1 MTCEQLQ
8 SGYELYVLGTLEAAE
23 RAELERHLARGC
35 ATCQAAVARARELL
49 VHLGSAAEESELPPD
64 LRARVLAVIAAD
76 QTQVW
81 KRWETS
87 GAPPLLF
94 VGAGEGAWE
103 TTGSPG
109 VEVKRLFVDAPND
122 RVTMLVRMAPGTAY
136 PRHRHAGAEECYVL
150 RGDLHLPGLV
160 LHAGDYQ
167 RAEAESI
174 HGVQSTEHGCLLFI
188 VSSLHDEL
196 LA

>member
-1 MTCEQLQ
+1 MTCEELQ

-35 ATCQAAVARARELL
+35 NTCEAAVARARELI
-49 VHLGSAAEESELPPD
+49 VHLGAAAAEADPPSD
-64 LRARVLAVIAAD
+64 LRARVLAAIAAD
-76 QTQVW
+76 ETQVW
-81 KRWETS
+81 KRWQTS

-94 VGAGEGAWE
+94 VGAGEGQWE
-103 TTGSPG
+103 GTSSPG
-109 VEVKRLFVDAPND
+109 VQVKRLFVDAPHD
-122 RVTMLVRMAPGTAY
+122 RVTMLVRMAPGSSY

-150 RGDLHLPGLV
+150 QGDLHLPGMIM
-160 LHAGDYQ
+160 HAGDYQ
-167 RAEAESI
+167 RADADSI